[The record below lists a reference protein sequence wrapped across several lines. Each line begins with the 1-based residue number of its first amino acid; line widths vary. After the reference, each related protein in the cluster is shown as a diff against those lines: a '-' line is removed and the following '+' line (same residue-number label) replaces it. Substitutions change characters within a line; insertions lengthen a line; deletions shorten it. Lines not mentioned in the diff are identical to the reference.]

1 MRIVLFGTGNLA
13 TRLGLALQSKKA
25 EIVQVY
31 GRTESSCSHLAEMLG
46 CRFTVSKEN
55 IAENADL
62 FLLALTESAI
72 PEVLSGLKIKNQM
85 IVHTSG
91 SISLN
96 SIADWSNNCGVFYPL
111 QTLSAQKEVDFS
123 TIPVC
128 IEANTPV
135 NLQILHDLASS
146 ISPKVYHIN
155 SEQRRQL
162 HLSAV
167 FVCNFVNH
175 LYAIGEKLL
184 QEQQLDFELLKP
196 LIRETAEKALLFSPA
211 EVQTGPAI
219 RGNLSIQE
227 MHLQMLEQHPQWQQ
241 IYKQISL
248 NIASTQKTH

>member
-13 TRLGLALQSKKA
+13 IRLGLALQSQRA
-25 EIVQVY
+25 EIVQVF
-31 GRTESSCSHLAEMLG
+31 GRTESGCSHLAGMLG
-46 CRFTVSKEN
+46 CEFTVSKEK
-55 IAENADL
+55 ITQDADL

-72 PEVLSGLKIKNQM
+72 PEVLSGLKITNQL

-91 SISLN
+91 SISLD
-96 SIADWSNNCGVFYPL
+96 SLADWSNNFGVFYPL

-128 IEANTPV
+128 IEANTPE
-135 NLQILHDLASS
+135 NLQKLNDLASS
-146 ISPKVYHIN
+146 ISKTVCVIN
-155 SEQRRQL
+155 SVQRRQL

-196 LIRETAEKALLFSPA
+196 LIRETAEKALLFSPG
-211 EVQTGPAI
+211 EIQTGPAV
-219 RGNLSIQE
+219 RGNLSIQQL
-227 MHLQMLEQHPQWQQ
+227 HLQMLEPHPAWQMIYQQ
-241 IYKQISL
+241 ISQA
-248 NIASTQKTH
+248 IASIQT